1 MPWRNAPF
9 ASDHPPLPT
18 LSVHPFDLTD
28 DVCVLTVRGE
38 LDLSTTGLLE
48 HALGKLRRRG
58 CARIILDLSPLR
70 FIDCTGVDLLTT
82 FQCTLPDGHSL
93 VLAEPQPAVRDTL
106 ALTTLARVCDI
117 FERLDDALTP
127 VPTHAVLA

>member
-9 ASDHPPLPT
+9 ASDHPLLPA

-28 DVCVLTVRGE
+28 NTCVLTVHGE
-38 LDLSTTGLLE
+38 LDLNSTALLE
-48 HALGKLRRRG
+48 LALAECRQRG
-58 CARIILDLSPLR
+58 CTCIILDLSPLR

-82 FQCTLPDGHSL
+82 FQRTLPDGHSL

-106 ALTTLARVCDI
+106 ALTNLARVCEI
-117 FERLDDALTP
+117 VERLDDALTRLH
-127 VPTHAVLA
+127 THAVA